1 VGTGFR
7 KKIMLQETIE
17 ALSSAD
23 KSVYIGCRRNIGGEN
38 SMGSRAIGVVMVAL
52 AFVIAPAG
60 AQTAKRSTDPA
71 ASRAQAYPPAKPKRP
86 RAVATRPA
94 TRVVVTKRSYL
105 DAGTEV
111 KPGERHFTDY
121 VFPPGYNVW
130 SGTNIDPMNSYM
142 SPPDPFWLPGT
153 RCWPNC

>member
-1 VGTGFR
+1 
-7 KKIMLQETIE
+7 M
-17 ALSSAD
+17 S
-23 KSVYIGCRRNIGGEN
+23 
-38 SMGSRAIGVVMVAL
+38 SRAIGAVLVAL

-60 AQTAKRSTDPA
+60 AQTVKRSMDPA
-71 ASRAQAYPPAKPKRP
+71 APRVQADPPAKKRA

-121 VFPPGYNVW
+121 VFPPGYNPW
-130 SGTNIDPMNSYM
+130 SGTNIDPMNSFM
-142 SPPDPFWLPGT
+142 SPPDRFWLPGT